1 MSFEH
6 LTSTDLATIQR
17 ELVTAVSDGCLPLTS
32 IQVWLDDANDEVQVQ
47 ATVTVDPAL
56 SGGNA
61 DHREVTVLV
70 SFYSLEENEDQPVI
84 LASIRYAVAK
94 DFSNFFPVPTEYGE
108 QVSVCFS
115 WEFDRHTLTF
125 GAAELRDREAI
136 HFVSV
141 SPNDYLIEF
150 VKCCSKCVE
159 RHWRE

>member
-1 MSFEH
+1 MSFDH
-6 LTSTDLATIQR
+6 LTSIDLETIQR
-17 ELVTAVSDGCLPLTS
+17 ELVTAVSDGCLPLAS
-32 IQVWLDDANDEVQVQ
+32 IEVCLDDANDEVQVQ

-56 SGGNA
+56 TGGNA
-61 DHREVTVLV
+61 DHREITILV
-70 SFYSLEENEDQPVI
+70 RLFTLGEDDEQPVI

-94 DFSNFFPVPTEYGE
+94 EFSNFFPVPAEYGQ

-115 WEFDRHTLTF
+115 WEFDRYTLKF

-150 VKCCSKCVE
+150 VKCCSE
-159 RHWRE
+159 SLEAYWQD

>member
-1 MSFEH
+1 MSFDH
-6 LTSTDLATIQR
+6 LTLTGLDTIQR
-17 ELVTAVSDGCLPLTS
+17 ELVTAASDRCLPLTS
-32 IQVWLDDANDEVQVQ
+32 IEVCLDDANDEVQVQ

-61 DHREVTVLV
+61 DHREITILV
-70 SFYSLEENEDQPVI
+70 RLYSLGEDEGQPVI
-84 LASIRYAVAK
+84 LASMRYAVAK
-94 DFSNFFPVPTEYGE
+94 DFSNFFPVPAEYGE
-108 QVSVCFS
+108 QVSVYFS

-150 VKCCSKCVE
+150 VKCCAASVE
-159 RHWRE
+159 GYWPE

>member
-6 LTSTDLATIQR
+6 PTSTDLEAIQS
-17 ELVTAVSDGCLPLTS
+17 ELVTAVSDRCLPLTS
-32 IQVWLDDANDEVQVQ
+32 IEVCLDDANDEVQVQ

-61 DHREVTVLV
+61 DHRETTILV
-70 SFYSLEENEDQPVI
+70 RLYTLGEDEGQPVI
-84 LASIRYAVAK
+84 LASMVYAVAK
-94 DFSNFFPVPTEYGE
+94 DFSNFFPVPIEYGE

-125 GAAELRDREAI
+125 GAAELRDREAT
-136 HFVSV
+136 HYVSV

-150 VKCCSKCVE
+150 VKCCSESIE
-159 RHWRE
+159 RHWQE